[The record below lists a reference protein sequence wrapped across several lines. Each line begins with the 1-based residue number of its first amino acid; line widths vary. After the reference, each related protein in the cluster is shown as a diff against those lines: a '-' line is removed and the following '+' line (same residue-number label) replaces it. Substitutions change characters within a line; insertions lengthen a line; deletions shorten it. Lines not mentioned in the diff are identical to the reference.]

1 MIEMLNRSGWLVTRP
16 ELNHPNPELVRTTPN
31 PAHNLF
37 IGLVAVIGQ
46 FRNMDPL
53 NGNQHGSLLC

>member
-31 PAHNLF
+31 PAHNRSYRV
-37 IGLVAVIGQ
+37 G
-46 FRNMDPL
+46 
-53 NGNQHGSLLC
+53 GSYRPVQKYGPVER